1 MGKINKNQIVVSLLI
16 LTVFL
21 TICILINL
29 HADESTKIKIND
41 REKLEKKVE
50 GLLKKSVVDIRSD
63 VDDIFLLA
71 DIYAEEGKDQKA
83 TALYEEALKA
93 DSWRLEY
100 QLKLARLLLKQ
111 GDKKQAISKAEL
123 VVQLAEDEDL
133 YNNAYSLLKYLRSV
147 PKEEFKTKEKTENE
161 NNVEILV
168 VPLGKINRRLVG
180 EVLEKLQKTIGI
192 DYQMV
197 VPEIDIG
204 NFDRSYADQF
214 LSSEIKDIKKQ
225 LSNNE
230 WEEILTEQKISKEE
244 LETNPGKIKFLKSFF
259 KKKGIPKEKI
269 NEFDE
274 FLHNLMNSGQYDV
287 NRLLDKIKSQYPLD
301 PKSKIKGVLGVTA
314 ADIFNCNNNFL
325 FGSARKGYGAFSY
338 HRFTALFNHAPPNR
352 PKLVDRTF
360 KQAVSS
366 TFFLFDI
373 PRCTSP
379 TCVRAFPNS
388 LEELDRKS
396 TELCSWC
403 REHLENYLKET
414 RRNIK

>member
-21 TICILINL
+21 TFCILINL

-50 GLLKKSVVDIRSD
+50 GLLKKSVVDIRRD

-123 VVQLAEDEDL
+123 VVQLAEDENL
-133 YNNAYSLLKYLRSV
+133 YNNAYSLLKYLQAV
-147 PKEEFKTKEKTENE
+147 PKEEFKTKEKNENE

-168 VPLGKINRRLVG
+168 IPLGKINRRLIG
-180 EVLEKLQKTIGI
+180 EVLEKLQKTTGI

-197 VPEIDIG
+197 IPEIDIG

-225 LSNNE
+225 LSDNQ
-230 WEEILTEQKISKEE
+230 WEEFLTEQKISKEE
-244 LETNPGKIKFLKSFF
+244 LETNPGKINFLKCFF

-301 PKSKIKGVLGVTA
+301 HKSKIKGVLGVTA
-314 ADIFNCNNNFL
+314 ADIFSCSNNFL
-325 FGSARKGYGAFSY
+325 FGSASKGYGAFSY
-338 HRFTALFNHAPPNR
+338 HRFTASFNHAPPNR

-360 KQAVSS
+360 KQAISS

-373 PRCTSP
+373 PRCTFP

-396 TELCSWC
+396 AELCSWC

-414 RRNIK
+414 RRNGK